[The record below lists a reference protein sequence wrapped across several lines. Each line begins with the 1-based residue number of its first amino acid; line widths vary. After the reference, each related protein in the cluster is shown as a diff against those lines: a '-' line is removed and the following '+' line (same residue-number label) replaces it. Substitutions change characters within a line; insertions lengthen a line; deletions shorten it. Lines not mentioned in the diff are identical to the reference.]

1 MMKFLIDNNLSHK
14 LCASL
19 QKHFHQINHVR
30 NILYAAA
37 DDIEIW
43 NYAKE
48 NNFNILTKD
57 NDFEERS
64 LLKGCPPKII
74 HLICGNQTTPYI
86 LNLIIKNKEV
96 IKNFVENSSED
107 CILKLYL

>member
-1 MMKFLIDNNLSHK
+1 MRLLLDNNLSHK
-14 LCASL
+14 LCMPL
-19 QKHFHQINHVR
+19 QQYFPEVNDVR
-30 NILYAAA
+30 NLLSSEA

-43 NYAKE
+43 NYAVEKE
-48 NNFNILTKD
+48 FHILTKD

-74 HLICGNQTTPYI
+74 HLLCGNQITLYI
-86 LNLIIKNKEV
+86 LNLVIKNKE
-96 IKNFVENSSED
+96 IIQNFISHSPED